1 MNDQPFTPQIQAA
14 DPTRSVWVSAN
25 AGTGK
30 TRVLIDR
37 ILRLL
42 LKGVQANRILCLTF
56 TKAAAAE
63 MANRLTETLSQWAI
77 LDDNTLKSVL
87 TTLLDQT
94 PDNNEISR
102 AKRLFAV
109 TQDTPDGLKIRTI
122 HSFCESLLGRFPLEA
137 NLAPHFSVIDERTA
151 AELRFLTREHVL
163 ASPKLSGAL
172 DHLAGL
178 VNEADFTSIIQELE
192 RNRGRLQQQIDL
204 HGGPAHF
211 EIAAKKLLGLQ
222 ADDTTLSL
230 LGQAMRVDVSA
241 MKGVADILSQGG
253 KRDQGK
259 AQLINHWITV
269 VQKNTTDIDAFNTYV
284 RAYLKADGEP
294 FTESYLVSQKACKI
308 DAQVMTT
315 MLQEQTRIHALV
327 QQFKALRIIHN
338 TMTLVTIGT
347 ALIDAYQTI
356 KQNRASMDYDDLI
369 LKTRQLLMT
378 EGQSS
383 WVHFKLDGGI
393 EHILVDEAQ
402 DTSPEQWD
410 VIRALADTF
419 FAGSGTDNS
428 DRPLPRTIFAVGD
441 EKQSIY
447 SFQGADPKRFDAMR
461 QYFQNKVQDAQ
472 MQWQNVELGLS
483 FRSTQVVLQLVDD
496 VFKNP
501 TARHGLN
508 ANDQDVNHQTF
519 RTGQGG
525 SVELWPAEGADD
537 APHGKD
543 PWNVPLDQISR
554 HDPAAIVCD
563 RISSTIQ
570 GWIKTGEQLP
580 STGRTIRPSDIIIL
594 VRTRGQFT
602 ERMVRSLKQH
612 DIPVAGSDRM
622 VLGEQLA
629 VMDLIALAR
638 FTVLPEDDLNLAV
651 VLKSPFFGLDD
662 DDLLR
667 LAPDRKGTLW
677 QALRDHPDYSA
688 VATRLSGYLTIADY
702 LPPYEFFSH
711 ILTVDGGTRDLLKR
725 LGPEAADP
733 VHEFLSITQTFE
745 RDHTPSMEGFLS
757 WVEAGDTQIKRDL
770 EQSQGVVRVMT
781 IHGAKGLQANIV
793 FLPDTCSMPKSQHT
807 PGLRFSEQQL
817 DGGEAMFWPALSAD
831 ETTLTLAIKQR
842 LRQTIED
849 EYRRLLYV
857 ALTRARDR
865 LIISGH
871 YGKKDPDDGC
881 WYALIAAA
889 FEQNADCKNIDL
901 PWQQQGKII
910 KSTQTA
916 PPDSVATSAKQTPSI
931 KTLPEWAE
939 TAPPPEPKRPDP
951 LTPTINEPELRPMIS
966 PLDSDDGDIFKR
978 GRLIHQLLQFL
989 PDIDEI
995 NRSFAAKTFLSRPA
1009 HELTTEQQHLIAHE
1023 TLIVLNHP
1031 DLKNLFQPA
1040 GLAEVP
1046 IVGEITTQ
1054 GAKESVIISGQIDR
1068 LLVETDQITI
1078 VDYKTGRYPPKNMAA
1093 IEPSYLRQMALYRAV
1108 MRKIYPDKS
1117 IRSVLLWTS
1126 GPTVMTL
1133 DDDVLDKNMPTANA

>member
-1 MNDQPFTPQIQAA
+1 MNDQPFTPQIKAA

-63 MANRLTETLSQWAI
+63 MANRLTVTLSQWAI
-77 LDDNTLKSVL
+77 LDDKTLHSVL

-94 PDNNEISR
+94 PDGSETSR

-151 AELRFLTREHVL
+151 AELRFLVREQVL
-163 ASPKLSGAL
+163 ASPELSGAL
-172 DHLAGL
+172 EHLAGL

-192 RNRGRLQQQIDL
+192 RNRGRLQQQIDH
-204 HGGPAHF
+204 HGGPANF
-211 EIAAKKLLGLQ
+211 EVAAKKLLGLRPG
-222 ADDTTLSL
+222 DTEENL
-230 LGQAMRVDVSA
+230 LAQAMRVDVSTIKSA
-241 MKGVADILSQGG
+241 EDILSQSG

-259 AQLINHWITV
+259 AQLISHWLKA
-269 VQKNTTDIDAFNTYV
+269 VQQSAANIEDFNAYV
-284 RAYLKADGEP
+284 RAFLKADGEP
-294 FTESYLVSQKACKI
+294 FAESYLVSQKACKI
-308 DAQVMTT
+308 DGQVMTI
-315 MLQEQTRIHALV
+315 MLQEQNRIHALV
-327 QQFKALRIIHN
+327 QQFKALRVIHN
-338 TMTLVTIGT
+338 TMTLVAIGS
-347 ALIDAYQTI
+347 ALINAYQTI
-356 KQNRASMDYDDLI
+356 KQNRALMDYDDLI
-369 LKTRQLLMT
+369 LKTRQLLMA
-378 EGQSS
+378 EGQAS

-410 VIRALADTF
+410 VISALADTF
-419 FAGSGTDNS
+419 FVGSGVDNS
-428 DRPLPRTIFAVGD
+428 ERPLPRTVFAVGD

-508 ANDQDVNHQTF
+508 ANDQTIDHQTF

-537 APHGKD
+537 TSHGKD
-543 PWNVPLDQISR
+543 PWDVPLDQISR

-570 GWIKTGEQLP
+570 SWIKNKEQLP
-580 STGRTIRPSDIIIL
+580 STGRAIRPSDIIIL

-612 DIPVAGSDRM
+612 NIPVAGSDRM
-622 VLGEQLA
+622 ILGEQLA

-662 DDLLR
+662 DDLLC
-667 LAPDRKGTLW
+667 LAPERKGTLW
-677 QALRDHPDYSA
+677 QALRDSPDYSA
-688 VATRLSGYLTIADY
+688 AASRLSGYLTIADY

-807 PGLRFSEQQL
+807 PGLRFSEQHL
-817 DGGEAMFWPALSAD
+817 DGDEAMFWPALSAD
-831 ETTLTLAIKQR
+831 ETTLTLDIKQR

-865 LIISGH
+865 LIITGH
-871 YGKKDPDDGC
+871 YGKKDMDDGC

-889 FEQNADCKNIDL
+889 FDQNTACQGIDL
-901 PWQQQGKII
+901 PWHQQGKII
-910 KSTQTA
+910 RNAQIAAPDSILTTA
-916 PPDSVATSAKQTPSI
+916 PQTPANEI
-931 KTLPEWAE
+931 LPKWAE
-939 TAPPPEPKRPDP
+939 SAPPQEPSRPDP
-951 LTPTINEPELRPMIS
+951 LTPTVTEPELGPMIS
-966 PLDSDDGDIFKR
+966 PLDSHDGDIFKR

-989 PDIDEI
+989 PDMDEKRR
-995 NRSFAAKTFLSRPA
+995 NAAVKAFLSRPA
-1009 HELTTEQQHLIAHE
+1009 HELTAEQQQLIAHE

-1031 DLKNLFQPA
+1031 DLKNLFQP
-1040 GLAEVP
+1040 GSLAEVP
-1046 IVGEITTQ
+1046 IVGEIAIE

-1093 IEPSYLRQMALYRAV
+1093 IDLSYLRQMALYRAV

-1117 IRSVLLWTS
+1117 IRSVLLWTN
-1126 GPTVMTL
+1126 GPTIMTL
-1133 DDDVLDKNMPTANA
+1133 DDDTLDKNMPTADA